1 MDLVK
6 TLLVYM
12 TVLLTSST
20 ALSPALT
27 PMPALTAT
35 PVVITAAPLVT
46 PAPATFVP
54 PSATPRL
61 TTLYVGDRGENVR
74 IMQTRLKELGYLAG
88 TVDGI
93 FGKETLRA
101 VERFQSYNNL
111 SVDGIAGTRTLN
123 KLYYDPNVVYG
134 PVDVTPPPTIRPM
147 VTASLPVYYLSTDG
161 VRLYTDV
168 VLLSEGRTTLRA
180 NSDRVPRDY
189 TLVSASQV
197 TVTVNARGEAAPA
210 SVTFT
215 YQRQQTPPATAQVAV
230 NYVDQ
235 NNALLNRETL
245 TLAQGTTSV
254 YANDR
259 MVPQGYALTG
269 SRIINVTVSA
279 NGIANPSAVSF
290 VYARVNVTAAVSVNY
305 VDTRGGT
312 LYQDRLILPAGTHT
326 VIANMGY
333 VPEGYTLQGTGR
345 TTVTV
350 SQNGAATPT
359 SVTFTFQAPPAQ
371 AYVPVNYQ
379 DTNGRTLFEETVLL
393 TQGVNIVTAN
403 TSLVPAGYVL
413 QGEASVSVTVD
424 AAGNA
429 RPATVTFFFTAPQA
443 PSKPPTAAPTKPP
456 TPGPVT
462 EAPVTQA
469 PVTPPPKVT
478 PVPVTEAPVT
488 QVPITPPPKI
498 TPEPVTE
505 APITQVPATPPPK
518 ITPEPTPEPT
528 PIPTEAATQAPDAP
542 ALPNYQIIRFADG
555 AYPVYTGPGEQYYQ
569 AGDAQVSGGT
579 DCRLYGSENGFLLIG
594 YGTAD
599 GGYRIGYITAKA
611 LPEGAATSALE
622 LSAIPRVLTAA
633 APLTDDP
640 VINALPLGELPA
652 GSAVTALASLNEN
665 GQWAYVEVADFM
677 GSPARGFIPL
687 GSLQ

>member
-35 PVVITAAPLVT
+35 PAVVTAAPVVT
-46 PAPATFVP
+46 PVPATLAP
-54 PSATPRL
+54 PSATPRP

-74 IMQTRLKELGYLAG
+74 VMQTRLKELGYLTG

-93 FGKETLRA
+93 FGRETLRA

-111 SVDGIAGTRTLN
+111 SVDGIAGAKTLN

-134 PVDVTPPPTIRPM
+134 PVDVTPPPTIRPS
-147 VTASLPVYYLSTDG
+147 VTANIPVYYLSTDG

-180 NSDRVPRDY
+180 NNDRVPRDY
-189 TLVSASQV
+189 TPTSASQV
-197 TVTVNARGEAAPA
+197 TVTVNAQGEATPA

-215 YQRQQTPPATAQVAV
+215 YQRQQTPPATAQVTV
-230 NYVDQ
+230 SYVDQ
-235 NNALLNRETL
+235 GNTLLNRETL
-245 TLAQGTTSV
+245 TLPQGTTPV

-259 MVPQGYALTG
+259 MVPPGYALAG
-269 SRIINVTVSA
+269 SRIVNVTVSA
-279 NGIANPSAVSF
+279 GGTANPSGISF
-290 VYARVNVTAAVSVNY
+290 VYAEVNVTAAVPVNY
-305 VDTRGGT
+305 LDAQGGT
-312 LYQDRLILPAGTHT
+312 LYQDQLVLPAGSHT

-345 TTVTV
+345 VSVTV

-359 SVTFTFQAPPAQ
+359 SVTFVFQAPPVQ
-371 AYVPVNYQ
+371 AYVPVYYQ
-379 DTNGRTLFEETVLL
+379 DTDGRTLFEETVPLS
-393 TQGVNIVTAN
+393 QGVNIVTAN
-403 TSLVPAGYVL
+403 TSLAPAGYVL
-413 QGEASVSVTVD
+413 EGEASVSVMVD
-424 AAGNA
+424 AAGTA
-429 RPATVTFFFTAPQA
+429 RPSSVTFFFQA
-443 PSKPPTAAPTKPP
+443 PAVPTK
-456 TPGPVT
+456 
-462 EAPVTQA
+462 APVTLA

-478 PVPVTEAPVT
+478 PEPVTEAPVT
-488 QVPITPPPKI
+488 QTPITPPPKV
-498 TPEPVTE
+498 TPEPAPVTQ
-505 APITQVPATPPPK
+505 APVTGAPVTPPPK
-518 ITPEPTPEPT
+518 VTPEPAPETPP
-528 PIPTEAATQAPDAP
+528 AQDAP
-542 ALPNYQIIRFADG
+542 ALPEYQIIRFTDG
-555 AYPVYTGPGEQYYQ
+555 TYPVYTGPGEQYHM
-569 AGDAQVSGGT
+569 AEGAQVAGGT
-579 DCRLYGSENGFLLIG
+579 DCRLYGSQSGFLLIG

-611 LPEGAATSALE
+611 LPAGVSAPALAFAAV
-622 LSAIPRVLTAA
+622 PRTLAAA

-640 VINALPLGELPA
+640 IINALPLGELPA
-652 GSAVTALASLNEN
+652 GATVTVLATLNEN
-665 GQWAYVEVADFM
+665 GQWAYVEAADFT
-677 GSPARGFIPL
+677 GKPARGFVPL

>member
-35 PVVITAAPLVT
+35 PVVVTAAPVVT
-46 PAPATFVP
+46 PVPATLAP
-54 PSATPRL
+54 PSATPRP

-74 IMQTRLKELGYLAG
+74 VMQTRLKELGYLTG

-93 FGKETLRA
+93 FGRETLRA

-111 SVDGIAGTRTLN
+111 SVDGIAGAKTLN

-134 PVDVTPPPTIRPM
+134 PVDVTPPPTIRPS
-147 VTASLPVYYLSTDG
+147 VTANIPVYYLSTDG

-180 NSDRVPRDY
+180 NNDRVPRDY
-189 TLVSASQV
+189 TPTSASQV
-197 TVTVNARGEAAPA
+197 TVTVNAQGEATPA

-215 YQRQQTPPATAQVAV
+215 YQRQQTPPATAQVTV
-230 NYVDQ
+230 SYVDQ
-235 NNALLNRETL
+235 GNTLLNRETL
-245 TLAQGTTSV
+245 TLPQGTTPV

-259 MVPQGYALTG
+259 MVPPGYALAG
-269 SRIINVTVSA
+269 SRIVNVTVSA
-279 NGIANPSAVSF
+279 GGTANPSGISF
-290 VYARVNVTAAVSVNY
+290 VYAEVNVTAAVPVNY
-305 VDTRGGT
+305 LDAQGGT
-312 LYQDRLILPAGTHT
+312 LYQDQLVLPAGSHT

-345 TTVTV
+345 VSVTV

-359 SVTFTFQAPPAQ
+359 SVTFVFQAPPVQ
-371 AYVPVNYQ
+371 AYVPVYYQ
-379 DTNGRTLFEETVLL
+379 DTDGRTLFEETVPLS
-393 TQGVNIVTAN
+393 QGVNIVTAN
-403 TSLVPAGYVL
+403 TSLAPAGYVL
-413 QGEASVSVTVD
+413 EGEASVSVMVD
-424 AAGNA
+424 AAGTA
-429 RPATVTFFFTAPQA
+429 RPSSVTFFFQA
-443 PSKPPTAAPTKPP
+443 PAVPTK
-456 TPGPVT
+456 
-462 EAPVTQA
+462 APVTLA

-478 PVPVTEAPVT
+478 PEPAPE
-488 QVPITPPPKI
+488 TPP
-498 TPEPVTE
+498 
-505 APITQVPATPPPK
+505 AQ
-518 ITPEPTPEPT
+518 
-528 PIPTEAATQAPDAP
+528 DAP
-542 ALPNYQIIRFADG
+542 ALPEYQIIRFTDG
-555 AYPVYTGPGEQYYQ
+555 TYPVYTGPGEQYHM
-569 AGDAQVSGGT
+569 AEGAQVAGGT
-579 DCRLYGSENGFLLIG
+579 DCRLYGSQSGFLLIG

-611 LPEGAATSALE
+611 LPAGVSAPALALAAV
-622 LSAIPRVLTAA
+622 PRTLAAA

-652 GSAVTALASLNEN
+652 GATVTVLATLNEN
-665 GQWAYVEVADFM
+665 GQWAYVEAADFT
-677 GSPARGFIPL
+677 GKPARGFVPL

>member
-35 PVVITAAPLVT
+35 PAVVTAAPVVT
-46 PAPATFVP
+46 PVPATLAP
-54 PSATPRL
+54 PSATPRP

-74 IMQTRLKELGYLAG
+74 VMQTRLKELGYLTG

-93 FGKETLRA
+93 FGRETLRA

-111 SVDGIAGTRTLN
+111 SVDGIAGAKTLN

-134 PVDVTPPPTIRPM
+134 PVDVTPPPTIRPS
-147 VTASLPVYYLSTDG
+147 VTANIPVYYLSTDG

-180 NSDRVPRDY
+180 NNDRVPRDY
-189 TLVSASQV
+189 APASTSQV
-197 TVTVNARGEAAPA
+197 TVTVNAQGEATPA

-215 YQRQQTPPATAQVAV
+215 YQRQQTPPATAQVTV
-230 NYVDQ
+230 SYVDQ
-235 NNALLNRETL
+235 GNTLLNRETL
-245 TLAQGTTSV
+245 TLPQGTTPV

-259 MVPQGYALTG
+259 MVPPGYALAG
-269 SRIINVTVSA
+269 SRIVNVTVSA
-279 NGIANPSAVSF
+279 GGTANPSGISF
-290 VYARVNVTAAVSVNY
+290 VYAEVNVTAAVPVNY
-305 VDTRGGT
+305 LDAQGGT
-312 LYQDRLILPAGTHT
+312 LYQDQLVLPAGSHT

-345 TTVTV
+345 VSVTV
-350 SQNGAATPT
+350 SQNGAATPA
-359 SVTFTFQAPPAQ
+359 SVTFVFQAPPVQ
-371 AYVPVNYQ
+371 AYVPVYYQ
-379 DTNGRTLFEETVLL
+379 DTDGRTLFEETVPLS
-393 TQGVNIVTAN
+393 QGVNIVTAN
-403 TSLVPAGYVL
+403 TSLAPAGYVL
-413 QGEASVSVTVD
+413 EGEASVSVMVD
-424 AAGNA
+424 AAGTA
-429 RPATVTFFFTAPQA
+429 RPSSVTFFFQA
-443 PSKPPTAAPTKPP
+443 PAVPTK
-456 TPGPVT
+456 
-462 EAPVTQA
+462 APVTLA

-478 PVPVTEAPVT
+478 PEPAPE
-488 QVPITPPPKI
+488 TPP
-498 TPEPVTE
+498 
-505 APITQVPATPPPK
+505 AQ
-518 ITPEPTPEPT
+518 
-528 PIPTEAATQAPDAP
+528 DAP
-542 ALPNYQIIRFADG
+542 ALPEYQIIRFTDG
-555 AYPVYTGPGEQYYQ
+555 TYPVYTGPGEQYHM
-569 AGDAQVSGGT
+569 AEGAQVAGGT
-579 DCRLYGSENGFLLIG
+579 DCRLYGSQSGFLLIG

-611 LPEGAATSALE
+611 LPAGVSAPALALAAV
-622 LSAIPRVLTAA
+622 PRTLAAA

-652 GSAVTALASLNEN
+652 GATVTVLATLNEN
-665 GQWAYVEVADFM
+665 GQWAYVEAADFT
-677 GSPARGFIPL
+677 GKPARGFVPL